1 MPGKSRR
8 RRGKYSGQTKKK
20 EGRPSRPTSVSQQ
33 PAVAQTQ
40 QSIPYAEVPSH
51 PAGGP
56 APTTKLAVGRY
67 PYIATELVTI
77 GILAG
82 IMLVI
87 LAVLASVLS

>member
-8 RRGKYSGQTKKK
+8 RRGKYSSQTKKK
-20 EGRPSRPTSVSQQ
+20 EGRLSRPTTATQRPV
-33 PAVAQTQ
+33 VAQTHQ
-40 QSIPYAEVPSH
+40 PVPYPKVPSP

-56 APTTKLAVGRY
+56 APITKPAAGQY

-87 LAVLASVLS
+87 LVVLASVLA